1 MLRND
6 YVVTLSDAVECL
18 NGLSSNIKQD
28 YKKNGIKVVLGYDDG
43 SNDSDTVSNTIL
55 PVKYVSINVGV
66 KDMIDNVKDGRVK
79 SSNFAYVVSTVF
91 HEERHAYQRAF
102 LYNDKNASQHIV
114 DMAQCDIIGAV
125 IPEYANLLYYDKPSE
140 VDAELEGWKKCVKF
154 FDTHF
159 LDESGK
165 PIIDARKEL
174 VNELHALQNEGKFN
188 WFGGTTNV
196 DSYDTAIRLLEDNK
210 NTYKKY
216 SVNLFADQWIKNS
229 KRFKQLESVAGG
241 RYADAYLNAA
251 TPDEARRVLYEF
263 AVDTGEVSTLG
274 FPCLQDSKKEVKSGK
289 RVVTPGMAITERIR
303 YNALNPAN
311 QSGNDFQRM
320 PGSRAAVAHELFGDI
335 EDEYDNTHDN
345 THSDDGMS
353 L

>member
-1 MLRND
+1 MLKGD
-6 YVVTLSDAVECL
+6 YVITNEDAIECL
-18 NGLSSNIKQD
+18 NGLSSNIKQY
-28 YKKNGIKVVLGYDDG
+28 YKDNGINIRFGYNNRLYSSSTL
-43 SNDSDTVSNTIL
+43 SNMMS
-55 PVKYVSINVGV
+55 PVKEIQVSVSIKRLLENA
-66 KDMIDNVKDGRVK
+66 KDGYVK
-79 SSNFAYVVSTVF
+79 SSDFAYTVSTVF

-114 DMAQCDIIGAV
+114 DMAQCDVIGAV

-140 VDAELEGWKKCVKF
+140 VDAELEGWKKCVEF

-159 LDESGK
+159 LDENGK

-174 VNELHALQNEGKFN
+174 VNELHEFRNEGDFD
-188 WFGGTTNV
+188 WYGDINV
-196 DSYDTAIRLLEDNK
+196 DSYDAAIQSLEYNK
-210 NTYKKY
+210 NSYKRL

-229 KRFKQLESVAGG
+229 KRFKQLESVADG

-263 AVDTGEVSTLG
+263 AVDVGEVSTFG
-274 FPCLQDSKKEVKSGK
+274 FPCLKNSKKDVKSGE
-289 RVVTPGMAITERIR
+289 RVVTPRMNISERIR
-303 YNALNPAN
+303 CNALNPTN

-335 EDEYDNTHDN
+335 EDEYDNIC
-345 THSDDGMS
+345 SEDDIS

>member
-6 YVVTLSDAVECL
+6 YVVTLGDAVECL

-28 YKKNGIKVVLGYDDG
+28 YKRNGINIAFGYDED
-43 SNDSDTVSNTIL
+43 SNSSSTLCNTVL
-55 PVKYVSINVGV
+55 PVKYVYMNVGV
-66 KDMIDNVKDGRVK
+66 KYMIDNIKDGYVK
-79 SSNFAYVVSTVF
+79 SSDFAYVVSTVF
-91 HEERHAYQRAF
+91 HEERHVYQRVF
-102 LYNDKNASQHIV
+102 LYNDKNASQRTV
-114 DMAQCDIIGAV
+114 DMAQCDVIGAV
-125 IPEYANLLYYDKPSE
+125 IPEYTDLLYYNKPSE
-140 VDAELEGWKKCVKF
+140 VDAELEGWKKCVEF

-159 LDESGK
+159 LDENGK
-165 PIIDARKEL
+165 PMIEAREEL
-174 VNELHALQNEGKFN
+174 VNALHEFRDEGSFA

-241 RYADAYLNAA
+241 QYVDAYLNAA

-263 AVDTGEVSTLG
+263 AVDAGEVSTFG
-274 FPCLQDSKKEVKSGK
+274 FPCLKNSKKEVKSGK
-289 RVVTPGMAITERIR
+289 RVVTPRMNIPERIR
-303 YNALNPAN
+303 CNALNPAN
-311 QSGNDFQRM
+311 QSGNDFERM
-320 PGSRAAVAHELFGDI
+320 PGSRAAIASELFGDI
-335 EDEYDNTHDN
+335 EDGHD
-345 THSDDGMS
+345 SMYSEDDMS